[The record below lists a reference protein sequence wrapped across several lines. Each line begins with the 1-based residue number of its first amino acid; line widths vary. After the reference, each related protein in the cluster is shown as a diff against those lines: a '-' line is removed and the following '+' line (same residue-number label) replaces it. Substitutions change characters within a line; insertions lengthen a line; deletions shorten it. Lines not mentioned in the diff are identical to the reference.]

1 MSVTR
6 LSFLGFFLFALAVIT
21 YWMTKGIDQSIID
34 GAVRTCVNYI
44 KPEGIAEETVI
55 DANGDSTLA
64 TFEIRVKDSEKS
76 LICTVDWF
84 SYISHGDYVILWVKP
99 ET

>member
-6 LSFLGFFLFALAVIT
+6 ISFLGLFLFALAVVT
-21 YWMTKGIDQSIID
+21 YWITKGIDEPIVD
-34 GAVRTCVNYI
+34 GAVQTCVSYI
-44 KPEGIAEETVI
+44 KPIGTVEKTVVKAEGDNTI
-55 DANGDSTLA
+55 A
-64 TFEIRVKDSEKS
+64 TFQIRVKDDSRS

-99 ET
+99 ES

>member
-6 LSFLGFFLFALAVIT
+6 LSFLVLFLFVIAVIT
-21 YWMTKGIDQSIID
+21 YWMTKGIDKSIID
-34 GAVRTCVNYI
+34 GAVQTCVNYI
-44 KPEGIAEETVI
+44 EPEGVVEKTVI
-55 DANGDSTLA
+55 DAKGDSTVA
-64 TFEIRVKDSEKS
+64 TFQIRVKDSEKS
-76 LICTVDWF
+76 LVCTVDWF

>member
-6 LSFLGFFLFALAVIT
+6 VSFLGLFLFALAVVT
-21 YWMTKGIDQSIID
+21 YWMTKGIDQPIVD
-34 GAVRTCVNYI
+34 GAVQTCINYI
-44 KPEGIAEETVI
+44 KPTGSVENTVI
-55 DANGDSTLA
+55 KAEGDSTLA
-64 TFEIRVKDSEKS
+64 TFQIPVKDDSRS

-99 ET
+99 ES

>member
-6 LSFLGFFLFALAVIT
+6 ISFLGLFLFALAVVT
-21 YWMTKGIDQSIID
+21 YWITKGIDEPIVD
-34 GAVRTCVNYI
+34 GAVQTFVSYI
-44 KPEGIAEETVI
+44 KPIGTVEQTLVKAEGDNTI
-55 DANGDSTLA
+55 A
-64 TFEIRVKDSEKS
+64 TFQIRVKDDSRS

-99 ET
+99 VS